1 MIFLRPWVALMP
13 TPGVCSPAPESLKYF
28 AFALIGSYLLLFVH
42 FFAVAFYSIWCMFTH
57 ARLVPSST
65 LGGGKMIMKRPGLE
79 EYPLLAIRSVQVVSD
94 DEDVDYISYRFT
106 NA

>member
-1 MIFLRPWVALMP
+1 MCRLTTFYSHSVSESP
-13 TPGVCSPAPESLKYF
+13 T
-28 AFALIGSYLLLFVH
+28 LLFVH

-65 LGGGKMIMKRPGLE
+65 LGGGKMIMKRPGFE

-94 DEDVDYISYRFT
+94 DQNVDYIPYRLA